1 MTEAMSMSEENDFPV
16 EFKRLVLLWQ
26 DIKTGFFGGEDSSD
40 TKRYESGLRTASW
53 AWDPE
58 LQKVPPGEVER
69 KGDLLLGPLFCSAEN
84 PWPHKDGQPMIPL
97 LQIDLANASRFGGV
111 DLGNG
116 LLQVFCPVED
126 NLGQKIYDRVIERES
141 VTSEA
146 LTDAPSFSDDIKGFA
161 SVGWA
166 QTNSNDRRLYGG
178 DCLQITGYAEKRFT
192 LWMPSPLADEYDV
205 AHVDA
210 DLRAKIQEF
219 DDIVSSNSDAW
230 SPGGF
235 HLFGTFYPIQYYPA
249 DRDKVLFTLESE
261 HGFNFGDGQ
270 AQIFYKF
277 YKDHPEW
284 GAGFSFDWSC
294 Y

>member
-1 MTEAMSMSEENDFPV
+1 MTDAMSMTNENDFPV

-26 DIKTGFFGGEDSSD
+26 DIKTGFFGGENSID
-40 TKRYESGLRTASW
+40 TEWYESGLRTATW
-53 AWDPE
+53 AWVPE
-58 LQKVPPGEVER
+58 LQKVPPREVDR

-97 LQIDLANASRFGGV
+97 LQIDLANASRLGGV
-111 DLGNG
+111 ELGNG

-126 NLGQKIYDRVIERES
+126 NLGQKIYDRVIERDS

-166 QTNSNDRRLYGG
+166 QTSSNDRRLYGG
-178 DCLQITGYAEKRFT
+178 ECLQITGYAEKRFT
-192 LWMPSPLADEYDV
+192 LWMPSPIADEHDLT
-205 AHVDA
+205 DLDP

-219 DDIVSSNSDAW
+219 DEIIFINADAW

-249 DRDKVLFTLESE
+249 ARDKVFFTLESE
-261 HGFNFGDGQ
+261 HGFNFGEGQ
-270 AQIFYKF
+270 AQIFYSF